1 MNYPA
6 LLIDTSTRY
15 LVFARL
21 DGEGQGK
28 IITRENPGQNE
39 EAIDSAVAGFFG
51 DLSGLKEIWLG
62 QGPGSF
68 VGLRSSFAYVRM
80 LAMLMNIPCRLFYSS
95 LLWRNFFAVSERDW
109 FLTRTN
115 AKLFYADRFL
125 DGREALPVEAG
136 AIAGLTGEKYCFF
149 ESWVS
154 TNEKAG
160 ELVTNPPFGVSQT
173 NGGLAGNALPA
184 NICRFENADFRAGVL
199 SPVHLKLT
207 TAQNTDALTP
217 LYGHELNFVQV
228 TKTNG

>member
-1 MNYPA
+1 MKYPA

-21 DGEGQGK
+21 DSEGQGEV
-28 IITRENPGQNE
+28 IVRENPGQNE
-39 EAIDSAVAGFFG
+39 EAIDTAVAHFFG
-51 DLSGLKEIWLG
+51 DLSKLREIWLG

-80 LAMLMNIPCRLFYSS
+80 LAMLMKIPCRVFYSS

-115 AKLFYADRFL
+115 AKLFYADRFS
-125 DGREALPVEAG
+125 GNREALPVEAG
-136 AIAGLTGEKYCFF
+136 AIAALGGQKYCFF

-154 TNEKAG
+154 TNEKIA
-160 ELVTNPPFGVSQT
+160 EP
-173 NGGLAGNALPA
+173 GNEMPVKL
-184 NICRFENADFRAGVL
+184 CRYECADFRAHL
-199 SPVHLKLT
+199 LTPVSLKLA

-217 LYGHELNFVQV
+217 LYGHELNFVQKV
-228 TKTNG
+228 TNG